1 MKQCFRC
8 YNYGH
13 IGTQCNAS
21 QLCGY
26 CAEQHET
33 KHCRQKGAEGFT
45 PRCTVCKGAHTAWSN
60 ACPARRKEMRRVEQA
75 KTGPQ
80 YLLAYPREREHHT
93 ANHTQ
98 HTQRQRFPGRLYTSG
113 LCLDSN
119 NDPDTGGSHRT
130 YSSRTQRLRTHRA
143 SSTTTRRSIDRSADS
158 ASTQQPQTA
167 IEAQAPF
174 EVMTT
179 QAPAALSV
187 EEDWERPATQQEPT
201 Q

>member
-1 MKQCFRC
+1 MEQCLPSKEEGNEKGR
-8 YNYGH
+8 
-13 IGTQCNAS
+13 TS
-21 QLCGY
+21 Q
-26 CAEQHET
+26 
-33 KHCRQKGAEGFT
+33 
-45 PRCTVCKGAHTAWSN
+45 
-60 ACPARRKEMRRVEQA
+60 
-75 KTGPQ
+75 TGSQ

-119 NDPDTGGSHRT
+119 NDPDTGGSHGT

-167 IEAQAPF
+167 IEAQTPF

-187 EEDWERPATQQEPT
+187 EEDWETPATQQEPT